1 MNLRLDPS
9 TEHFLKSLAE
19 TTRRMEVAQQQISSG
34 KRLVTVSDDPDQISS
49 LLQVRLELETTQ
61 QVQQNLARY
70 KTEVDTAEAGLAT
83 VQTIVDRARVLGAQ
97 AANSATSQVALN
109 GIANELQALIE
120 RVVAVANT
128 NVEGRYVFSG
138 DQDSQA
144 AFALDFTQTPPY
156 GAYLGTPS
164 TREALASDGSRFK
177 VAKTASELFSQPGSS
192 VLGALEGLRTAVLGG
207 DLPTIESAMDTLIG
221 ANDYL
226 STQHAWYG
234 GVQSR
239 VNDAVSGAA
248 KRALRFQSQIG
259 SIEDADAVSAISA
272 FQRAT
277 NEREAALMAHARL
290 PNKSLFDYL
299 G

>member
-34 KRLVTVSDDPDQISS
+34 KRLLTVSDDPDQISS

-70 KTEVDTAEAGLAT
+70 KTEVDTAESALSTA
-83 VQTIVDRARVLGAQ
+83 QTIVDRGRVLGAQ
-97 AANSATSQVALN
+97 AANSATSQLALDA
-109 GIANELQALIE
+109 IANELQSLME

-128 NVEGRYVFSG
+128 NVEGRYIFSG
-138 DQDSQA
+138 DQDSQP
-144 AFALDFTQTPPY
+144 AFALNFAQTPPY

-164 TREALASDGSRFK
+164 TREALAADGSRFK
-177 VAKTASELFSQPGSS
+177 VAKTASELFTEPGNSI
-192 VLGALEGLRTAVLGG
+192 LGALDRLRTAVLGG
-207 DLPTIESAMDTLIG
+207 DLPTIESALDTLID
-221 ANDYL
+221 ANDHL
-226 STQHAWYG
+226 SAQHAWYG

-239 VNDAVSGAA
+239 VIDAVSIAA
-248 KRALRFQSQIG
+248 KRALRFQTQIG
-259 SIEDADAVSAISA
+259 SIEDADTVSAISA

-290 PNKSLFDYL
+290 PNKTLFDYL